1 MHELNTLEALPKG
14 GGRGGGSD
22 VVFYV
27 WILKHLTS
35 VFINASL
42 CYLEIEQI
50 FFVFVRILE
59 KGDSN
64 AL

>member
-1 MHELNTLEALPKG
+1 MHELNMLEALPRG
-14 GGRGGGSD
+14 GGGSD

-27 WILKHLTS
+27 WILKHLTL
-35 VFINASL
+35 VFINASRCCWKL
-42 CYLEIEQI
+42 NKM

>member
-1 MHELNTLEALPKG
+1 MHELNMLEALP
-14 GGRGGGSD
+14 RGGGSD

-27 WILKHLTS
+27 SILKHLTS
-35 VFINASL
+35 VFINASRCCWQL
-42 CYLEIEQI
+42 NKI
-50 FFVFVRILE
+50 VFVRILE

>member
-14 GGRGGGSD
+14 GGGGSD

-27 WILKHLTS
+27 WILKHLMS